1 MGKKRSKPGS
11 SSSAIEEEMT
21 GQDLG
26 TENELYRE
34 LKESI
39 ECVKSLVT
47 EGLARLHGDLDIL
60 RNEFKT
66 DFKEMSCT
74 IRDLEKS
81 LNFTQVEVDSFK
93 KQLKKESEERS
104 SELELLTAK
113 ITILEQSL
121 KQAVEQNITLE
132 QYTRRE
138 NLRFNNIKEHEG
150 EDCEKIICDTI
161 RRDLGLDISEFRF
174 HAVHRIGKR
183 DGVRCRPIIAR
194 FISRQDRD
202 KVWSKRGKIKESSV
216 HRDAYITEDYARAI
230 QKEREVL
237 IKAMLKAR
245 NEHNLT
251 QAKVKGRYLYING
264 ERFSFENVPEYLK

>member
-1 MGKKRSKPGS
+1 M
-11 SSSAIEEEMT
+11 A

-26 TENELYRE
+26 TQNDLYRE

-39 ECVKSLVT
+39 ECLKRLVT

-60 RNEFKT
+60 LSEFKL
-66 DFKEMSCT
+66 DIKEMSCT
-74 IRDLEKS
+74 IKDLEKS
-81 LNFTQVEVDSFK
+81 LNFTQDEVDTFK
-93 KQLKKESEERS
+93 EQLKKETEERS
-104 SELELLTAK
+104 SEMELLTAK

-121 KQAVEQNITLE
+121 KEAVEQNITLE

-150 EDCEKIICDTI
+150 EDCKKVIYDTI
-161 RRDLGLDISEFRF
+161 GRDLGLDISQLRF

-194 FISRQDRD
+194 FVCRD

-216 HRDAYITEDYARAI
+216 HRDAYITEDYSRTI
-230 QKEREVL
+230 QKERQVL
-237 IKAMLKAR
+237 IKAMMKAR
-245 NEHNLT
+245 NEHNMT

>member
-1 MGKKRSKPGS
+1 
-11 SSSAIEEEMT
+11 MT

-47 EGLARLHGDLDIL
+47 EGLARLHVDLDIL

-93 KQLKKESEERS
+93 EQLKKESEERS
-104 SELELLTAK
+104 SEMELLTAK

-121 KQAVEQNITLE
+121 KQAVEQNRTLE

-138 NLRFNNIKEHEG
+138 NLRFNNIKEHRGGSRISKGGGGVDGRPFLLRGGRENALTK
-150 EDCEKIICDTI
+150 KIGNNFTCTCL
-161 RRDLGLDISEFRF
+161 RRVF
-174 HAVHRIGKR
+174 
-183 DGVRCRPIIAR
+183 
-194 FISRQDRD
+194 
-202 KVWSKRGKIKESSV
+202 
-216 HRDAYITEDYARAI
+216 
-230 QKEREVL
+230 
-237 IKAMLKAR
+237 
-245 NEHNLT
+245 
-251 QAKVKGRYLYING
+251 
-264 ERFSFENVPEYLK
+264 